1 MELSMKQFVSVTLCA
16 VAFTG
21 WLAIDP
27 GPTPANAAQST
38 GASSQL
44 TFASA
49 DEATAAL
56 LDAIKQGDQKR
67 LLAVLGPVSEALI
80 NSGDPNADATN
91 RQKFVENYEAQ
102 HKLAEVSPGRDILD
116 VGVNDW
122 PLPFPVVQQ
131 NGHWQFDSRAGA
143 QEIVNR
149 RIGRN
154 EIAAIRVALTYV
166 DAQRD
171 YFDRS
176 KQNGGTG
183 EYAQRLIST
192 PDGHDGLYWAAAAGE
207 PESPFGP
214 LVAQAVEEGYPG
226 DIVSG
231 RQIPYQGYYFRVLK
245 AQGENAQGGAKS
257 YTAGDRMTEGFALV
271 AWPASFGVSGIMT
284 FVVDQDGVVFQK
296 DLGRGTAAAA
306 AAMTR
311 FDPDLTWARVDLTS
325 D

>member
-1 MELSMKQFVSVTLCA
+1 MELSMKQFVSASLCA
-16 VAFTG
+16 LVLTG
-21 WLAIDP
+21 WLEIVPDSTQAL
-27 GPTPANAAQST
+27 AAQPA

-56 LDAIKQGDQKR
+56 LDAMKQGDQKR
-67 LLAVLGPVSEALI
+67 LLAVLGPGSEALI
-80 NSGDPNADATN
+80 NSGDPHADAAN
-91 RQKFVENYEAQ
+91 RQKFVENYQAQ
-102 HKLAEVSPGRDILD
+102 HKLAEVSPGHDILD

-131 NGHWQFDSRAGA
+131 NGRWQFDSRAGA
-143 QEIVNR
+143 QELVNR

-176 KQNGGTG
+176 KQNGGAG

-192 PDGHDGLYWAAAAGE
+192 PDAHDGLYWPAATGE

-214 LVAQAVEEGYPG
+214 LVTQAMEEGYPG

-231 RQIPYQGYYFRVLK
+231 RQIPYQGYNFRVLK
-245 AQGENAQGGAKS
+245 AQGENAPGGAKS
-257 YTAGDRMTEGFALV
+257 YVAGDRMTEGFALV

-296 DLGRGTAAAA
+296 DLGKGTAAAA

-311 FDPDLTWARVDLTS
+311 FDPDLTWARVDVTG